1 MSERQR
7 ANGEHSNAAAI
18 GRVARLHLVDR
29 FGYTWLVWGI
39 LALTFVLNMAI
50 WAVIPTPPEEGFYT
64 GALMTI
70 YVFMVVIGVQAATKF
85 LPFAMTLGVSRR
97 TYFIGTVVLVVG
109 LCLLYAGILTALW
122 WIEGLT
128 NGWGINGHF
137 FRVPWILDGPW
148 YQVWLTSFALLAL
161 SFLAGLWTGLVF
173 RRFGLV
179 GTVVFL
185 AGFAVAAVVAAMAVT
200 WRQAWPQVWRF
211 LVDLNILDAS
221 LFAGLL
227 AVLVSLGGYLT
238 IRRITV

>member
-1 MSERQR
+1 MTM
-7 ANGEHSNAAAI
+7 AAI
-18 GRVARLHLVDR
+18 TRVARLHLVDR

-50 WAVIPTPPEEGFYT
+50 WAVIPVRPEEGYYT

-70 YVFMVVIGVQAATKF
+70 YVFMIVIGVQAATKF

-97 TYFIGTVVLVVG
+97 TYFVGTVALVIG
-109 LCLLYAGILTALW
+109 LCLLYAGILTLLW
-122 WIEGLT
+122 WVEGLT
-128 NGWGINGHF
+128 NGWGVDGHF

-148 YQVWLTSFALLAL
+148 YQVWITNFALLSL
-161 SFLAGLWTGLVF
+161 VFLFGLWSGLVF

-179 GTVVFL
+179 GTIGFL
-185 AGFAVAAVVAAMAVT
+185 AALAVAVVAAAMVAT

-211 LVDLNILDAS
+211 LVDLNILNAS
-221 LFAGLL
+221 LLAALL
-227 AVLVSLGGYLT
+227 AVVVCLGGYLT